1 MSGGVE
7 NAAGDRRGP
16 FPSSWGIPPGEVGS
30 EERANWVAAN
40 VRRLVVNRKM
50 SPEDRTAYV
59 NRKRLGP

>member
-50 SPEDRTAYV
+50 SPEDRTA
-59 NRKRLGP
+59 